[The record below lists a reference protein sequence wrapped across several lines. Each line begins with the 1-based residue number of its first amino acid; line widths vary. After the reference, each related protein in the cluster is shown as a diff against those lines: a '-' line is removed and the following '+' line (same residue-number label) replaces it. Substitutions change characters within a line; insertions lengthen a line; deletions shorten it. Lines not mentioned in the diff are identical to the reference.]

1 MDPSEYLFTSLPMM
15 HTPLKKI
22 LLLYTDEYYLV
33 KQVYPFGLD
42 IVASFLRAHG
52 FEVDLDYPFLPG
64 PCLEENLHAI
74 LMRTRPDCIGLGIR
88 NIDTTMACETYGT
101 FQGPGF
107 SARYFLPQV
116 KNICTWLGDHVPDI
130 PVLAGGGGFT
140 ISPEAMLKELGLW
153 YGIYGEGELPMLK
166 FLKAWPDEDLVQ
178 NIPGLV
184 WQDKSGVV
192 RKNPRTS
199 YAFSPHIPLHRD
211 PKFRYAFETA
221 ALPVQ
226 LKRGCNQGC
235 SFCVEPLLEGR
246 TFLHRDVEEVL
257 DEIQSLADCYPDV
270 RKIFFIDTEFNI
282 PDLTYPLRLLQ
293 GMFNSGLHEH
303 FRFASQFLPRPFT
316 PELADLLAKAG
327 FSLVFTCD
335 SFVDSVLRRNG
346 MSYRQ
351 KDILQTLD
359 LCAEYGL
366 DHTVDL
372 IFGLPGESWKS
383 LDQTLELMQRYAP
396 SPWRR
401 YEYTIGARI
410 YHNTPLSRV
419 LTRPGETVHIH
430 GRRTPG
436 MLEPCFYCSPEPPLT
451 LKKYIDAALPFA
463 LEFRNSCDARQQQRL
478 GVCWLTDQKRWEEV
492 ADMFFR
498 LDLAS
503 QAEVYA
509 YVFRSLIRDN
519 EIDMARSLLEYIR
532 AEMTEDGGYVQALV
546 MVRYYLGLLD
556 QG

>member
-1 MDPSEYLFTSLPMM
+1 MTSIS
-15 HTPLKKI
+15 LKKI

-42 IVASFLRAHG
+42 IIANFLRSHG
-52 FEVDLDYPFLPG
+52 FIVELDYPFLPG
-64 PCLEENLHAI
+64 PDLEENLAEI
-74 LMRTRPDCIGLGIR
+74 ISRTRPDCIGLGIR
-88 NIDTTMACETYGT
+88 NIDTTMACEVYGT
-101 FQGPGF
+101 FHGPGF

-116 KNICTWLGDHVPDI
+116 KRICTWLGDHVPEI

-140 ISPEAMLKELGLW
+140 ISPEAILNELGLK
-153 YGIYGEGELPMLK
+153 YGIYGEGELPILE
-166 FLKAWPDEDLVQ
+166 FLRAWPREDLVR

-184 WQDKSGVV
+184 WQDNAGGVM
-192 RKNPRTS
+192 KNPRGP

-246 TFLHRDVEEVL
+246 KFLYRDEKEVL
-257 DEIQSLADCYPDV
+257 EELQRIAECYPDV

-282 PDLTYPLRLLQ
+282 PDLTYPMKLLRSIL
-293 GMFNSGLHEH
+293 NVGLHEH

-316 PELADLLAKAG
+316 PELAGLLAEAG

-335 SFVDSVLRRNG
+335 SFADSLLEQNG

-351 KDILQTLD
+351 KDILHTLD
-359 LCAEYGL
+359 LCAEYDL

-372 IFGLPGESWKS
+372 IFGLPGETWES

-396 SPWRR
+396 SQLRR

-410 YHNTPLSRV
+410 YHNTPLARWVSSSGSP
-419 LTRPGETVHIH
+419 THIH
-430 GRRTPG
+430 GRKTPG
-436 MLEPCFYCSPEPPLT
+436 MLEPCFYCSPESPLA
-451 LKKYIDAALPFA
+451 LKKHIDGILPFA
-463 LEFRNSCDARQQQRL
+463 LEFRNSYDARQQQRL
-478 GVCWLTDQKRWEEV
+478 GVCWLTDQKRWDAT
-492 ADMFFR
+492 ADMFFN

-503 QAEVYA
+503 QADVYP
-509 YVFRSLIRDN
+509 YVLRALMRDN
-519 EIDMARSLLEYIR
+519 EMDMARSLLEYIW
-532 AEMTEDGGYVQALV
+532 AEMREDGGYEEPLV
-546 MVRYYLGLLD
+546 MVQYYLGLLD